1 MSTHKRSS
9 DRVVRAMTDDGSF
22 RVIVANTSETCR
34 EVCRRQ
40 NLKGETARLL
50 SELITGAVLVRETMA
65 PWLRAQAIAVGAARK
80 GKLIADVYPD
90 GSSRGLAQ
98 VNDNGGEFEFGD
110 GALLQVMR
118 GLANGKTHEG
128 TIDMKDSTGISDALM
143 AYMHQSEQINC
154 VIHVCAQQNGRSIQQ
169 SGGYIVQLLP
179 EATRPAHMIMTERLD
194 TFPSL
199 QEILAPSEPWLE
211 QVLDEILYGMPFTIL
226 EQSDLQFK
234 CQCSQARVLTSL
246 ASLDRESLRELISV
260 NQVLEV
266 ECDYCGENYQ
276 IMAERL
282 RSLLSEN

>member
-1 MSTHKRSS
+1 MSTSERSP

-22 RVIVANTSETCR
+22 RVIVANTSATCR
-34 EVCRRQ
+34 EICRRQ
-40 NLKGETARLL
+40 NLKGNTARLL

-65 PWLRAQAIAVGAARK
+65 PWIRAQAIAVGAARK

-90 GSSRGLAQ
+90 GSCRGLAQ
-98 VNDNGGEFEFGD
+98 LNDASDFTFGD

-128 TIDMKDSTGISDALM
+128 TIDMTDSSEISDALM
-143 AYMHQSEQINC
+143 SYLHRSEQINC
-154 VIHVCAQQNGRSIQQ
+154 VINVSAAQHGKSIKQ

-194 TFPSL
+194 TFPSM
-199 QEILAPSEPWLE
+199 QEIFSHGGPWLE
-211 QVLDEILYGMPFTIL
+211 NVLEEILYGMPFTIL
-226 EQSDLQFK
+226 EQSDLRFK

-246 ASLDRESLRELISV
+246 ASLDRESIRDLISV